1 MTNGDSS
8 VWCGKVAA
16 QRRFA
21 QKPWKWRAFS
31 PVADEARVALVD
43 VHNSL
48 GVDVEADEDAAQQV
62 AGRRTQRSH
71 HVHDG

>member
-1 MTNGDSS
+1 M
-8 VWCGKVAA
+8 GKSP
-16 QRRFA
+16 RRDVKLRNPIKVSDA
-21 QKPWKWRAFS
+21 TWLSGFS

-48 GVDVEADEDAAQQV
+48 GVDVEADEDASQQV
-62 AGRRTQRSH
+62 AGRWTQRSH

>member
-1 MTNGDSS
+1 MTNGDSATR
-8 VWCGKVAA
+8 GKVARKVWL
-16 QRRFA
+16 RR
-21 QKPWKWRAFS
+21 FS

-48 GVDVEADEDAAQQV
+48 GVDVEADEDASQQV